1 MASLWGNT
9 GLKDAGYSSVFW
21 GDSFILRSLGFWLQ
35 ARFVYMEIVILE
47 REHTAQ
53 KRDDTG
59 ACCWLWSFHIQ
70 ISCLSTMKLSLGSF
84 FHEMYWN
91 SQQCT
96 QSFPFWLFWGEVCM
110 TAAHGWVEK
119 PRRHFPFQSLFAA
132 NFPQQWGPTGKGKG
146 SLTCLPESPVWIQTV
161 FTASTID
168 SCLFSPSFSS
178 LIELLVSSLH
188 ILLGWC
194 ICIYSSMCVRL
205 FFPLFSF
212 LFASDCTSDFSTGND
227 KDTTRQLTASP
238 GYIAN
243 SSFAFSK
250 AYFW

>member
-59 ACCWLWSFHIQ
+59 ACCWLWGFHIQ

-91 SQQCT
+91 SQQFT

-132 NFPQQWGPTGKGKG
+132 NFPQQWGPIGKGKG

-161 FTASTID
+161 LTASTID
-168 SCLFSPSFSS
+168 DKLSFFP
-178 LIELLVSSLH
+178 
-188 ILLGWC
+188 ILLRFNWAARVP
-194 ICIYSSMCVRL
+194 SSHIVGMMHLHL
-205 FFPLFSF
+205 FFHVCEAFFFFKIFFSF
-212 LFASDCTSDFSTGND
+212 C
-227 KDTTRQLTASP
+227 
-238 GYIAN
+238 
-243 SSFAFSK
+243 
-250 AYFW
+250 

>member
-1 MASLWGNT
+1 MRCT
-9 GLKDAGYSSVFW
+9 
-21 GDSFILRSLGFWLQ
+21 
-35 ARFVYMEIVILE
+35 EIV
-47 REHTAQ
+47 
-53 KRDDTG
+53 
-59 ACCWLWSFHIQ
+59 SNVP
-70 ISCLSTMKLSLGSF
+70 S
-84 FHEMYWN
+84 
-91 SQQCT
+91 
-96 QSFPFWLFWGEVCM
+96 
-110 TAAHGWVEK
+110 
-119 PRRHFPFQSLFAA
+119 HFPSGSSEGKSAWLLPMGEWKSPGGT
-132 NFPQQWGPTGKGKG
+132 FPSKAFLLQTFHSSEDPLGKEKG
-146 SLTCLPESPVWIQTV
+146 VWPVCLRALCLQTV